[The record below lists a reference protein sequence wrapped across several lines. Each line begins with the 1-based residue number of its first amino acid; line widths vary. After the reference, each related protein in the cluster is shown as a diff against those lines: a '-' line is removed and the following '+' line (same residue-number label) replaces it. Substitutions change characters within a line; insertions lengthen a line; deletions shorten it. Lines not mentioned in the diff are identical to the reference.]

1 MKRSLDSDV
10 GVDPANPQLG
20 YMLVHCILGASTLLL
35 RESHRFFR
43 PLGISEVQ
51 FNVINVLAGKPDGMS
66 QRELSEV
73 LVVDRSN
80 VTTLLDRMA
89 KSGWVLRSDHPTDR
103 RVYCVTLTSTGRA
116 LHERVMPRYVKA
128 ISEVVGDLTTSQMK
142 QTLQSLQSIETGVK
156 RWALQQD

>member
-1 MKRSLDSDV
+1 MKPSSGSCAAADS
-10 GVDPANPQLG
+10 AHLQLG
-20 YMLVHCILGASTLLL
+20 YTLVHRILGTSTLLL

-51 FNVINVLAGKPDGMS
+51 FNVINVLAGTPDGLS

-80 VTTLLDRMA
+80 VTTLLDRMEKA
-89 KSGWVLRSDHPTDR
+89 GWVMRSDHPTDR
-103 RVYCVTLTSTGRA
+103 RVYCVTLTTEGKA

-128 ISEVVGDLTTSQMK
+128 ISEVVGELTASQMK
-142 QTLQSLQSIETGVK
+142 QTLQNLQSIETGVK